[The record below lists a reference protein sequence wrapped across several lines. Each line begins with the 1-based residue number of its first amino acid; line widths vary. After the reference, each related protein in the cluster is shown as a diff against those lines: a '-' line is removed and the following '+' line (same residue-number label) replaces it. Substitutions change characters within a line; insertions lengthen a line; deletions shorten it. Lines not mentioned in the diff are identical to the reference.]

1 MIQFSILFVVMITVF
16 SSHAVALEKAEPPD
30 TSKSTFSGLSFFQ
43 KGRLNDPIMTID
55 NGPHRAKLD
64 QHIYQVRE
72 GSIGGY
78 DAVGGN
84 CGCN

>member
-1 MIQFSILFVVMITVF
+1 MRPHTLTIVLLSLVLLSLPI
-16 SSHAVALEKAEPPD
+16 SAK
-30 TSKSTFSGLSFFQ
+30 KSDKVKDENSNKTLSFFQ
-43 KGRLNDPIMTID
+43 KGRLNDPIMSID
-55 NGPHRAKLD
+55 FGANRAKLD

-78 DAVGGN
+78 DAVGGS

>member
-1 MIQFSILFVVMITVF
+1 LNHLKYSI
-16 SSHAVALEKAEPPD
+16 ALLILVSLT
-30 TSKSTFSGLSFFQ
+30 TSIYAGKKDKKKNDAQKNKLSFFQ
-43 KGRLNDPIMTID
+43 KGRLYDPIMTID
-55 NGPHRAKLD
+55 FGANRAKLD

>member
-1 MIQFSILFVVMITVF
+1 MNKTLYITTLLIIGALLSPVVAKNT
-16 SSHAVALEKAEPPD
+16 SEKKSKP
-30 TSKSTFSGLSFFQ
+30 SKSRLSFFQ
-43 KGRLNDPIMTID
+43 KARLNDPIMTID
-55 NGPHRAKLD
+55 FGSHRAKLD

>member
-1 MIQFSILFVVMITVF
+1 MNIIRCSSLIFCSIATVLIFSQPEIVKDTRPI
-16 SSHAVALEKAEPPD
+16 SS
-30 TSKSTFSGLSFFQ
+30 LSFFD
-43 KGRLNDPIMTID
+43 KGIMNDPIMTLD
-55 NGPHRAKLD
+55 FGSHRASLD

>member
-1 MIQFSILFVVMITVF
+1 MKPYTLTVVCLSLVLLSLPVSAT
-16 SSHAVALEKAEPPD
+16 SSDKTNEKKESN
-30 TSKSTFSGLSFFQ
+30 TLSFFQ
-43 KGRLNDPIMTID
+43 KGRLNDPIMSID
-55 NGPHRAKLD
+55 FGANRAKLD

-78 DAVGGN
+78 DAVGGS